1 MPMEPEASGRLV
13 ISYVSGCR
21 GQIDTD
27 AKNIF
32 KMRRLAWCQPPLLH
46 IAKEDKDYEI

>member
-1 MPMEPEASGRLV
+1 MEPEASGRLV

-27 AKNIF
+27 AK
-32 KMRRLAWCQPPLLH
+32 KYL
-46 IAKEDKDYEI
+46 